1 MVFIPD
7 EKLKQKMSK
16 NGSVLQ
22 YMYSVS
28 GAGKGIITMG
38 VMLIVIGAMLS
49 AVLVQTMGAE
59 GAVKMAAAVI
69 IPSVLLI
76 VLGIVMQKKK
86 ESGWRKA
93 YTQAGPGLN
102 EQELYQI
109 DQEFQREG
117 TVLFSLDNGKDAN
130 SLKKMG
136 FITANY
142 LKFPGTNP
150 CVFRLDDMVACFYT
164 RKKLCNDG
172 GYDRAL
178 IAYAV
183 DGEWGFYV
191 NSPPEKAS
199 IEIVKAIGEH
209 NPKIIT
215 EHHFAYEGKEYDAI
229 KGADAVIALHKQV
242 FRKG

>member
-7 EKLKQKMSK
+7 NKLKQKMSK

-28 GAGKGIITMG
+28 GAGKGLIARG
-38 VMLIVIGAMLS
+38 VMLIVIAAMLS
-49 AVLVQTMGAE
+49 AALFQTTGAA
-59 GAVKMAAAVI
+59 GVMKMAAAII

-76 VLGIVMQKKK
+76 VWGVFLQKKK
-86 ESGWRKA
+86 ESGWMKA
-93 YTQAGPGLN
+93 YTQAGPGLS
-102 EQELYQI
+102 EQEVHQI

-150 CVFRLDDMVACFYT
+150 CVFRLEDMVACFYT
-164 RKKLCNDG
+164 RKKLCDDG

-183 DGEWGFYV
+183 DGEWGYYV

-199 IEIVKAIGEH
+199 IEIVKTIGEH
-209 NPKIIT
+209 NSKIIT
-215 EHHFAYEGKEYDAI
+215 EHFFAYEGKEYDSI
-229 KGADAVIALHKQV
+229 KGADEVIALHKQV